1 MPLLPREP
9 DIFPE
14 NLFSGEVEAGA
25 AQRWRVIYTIP
36 RREKAL
42 MRRLLRMQIPFYCPL
57 VKRRLRS
64 TSGRVRFSYTP
75 LFPGYVFIRADEDQ
89 RYQTLTTNCV
99 SRCLEVPDASEL
111 VHDLQQICQLIR
123 SDAPLTPEAQLEP
136 GMRIRVRSGPLMGLE
151 GTVVK
156 RRGMQRLL
164 VIVRFLQQ
172 GASVQ
177 LEDYQVERIED

>member
-9 DIFPE
+9 DIYPE
-14 NLFSGEVEAGA
+14 NLLSDDPRPDPSR
-25 AQRWRVIYTIP
+25 QWRVIYTFP
-36 RREKAL
+36 RREKEL

-57 VKRRLRS
+57 IKRRQRS
-64 TSGRVRFSYTP
+64 TSGRARFSYIP
-75 LFPGYVFIRADEDQ
+75 LFAGYVFTCANEDQ

-99 SRCLEVPDASEL
+99 SRCLDVPDAGEL
-111 VHDLQQICQLIR
+111 IRDLRQIQQLIQ
-123 SDAPLTPEAQLEP
+123 SEAPLTPEARIEP
-136 GMRIRVRSGPLMGLE
+136 GTRIRVRSGPLMGME

-164 VIVRFLQQ
+164 VMVHFLQQ

-177 LEDYQVERIED
+177 FDDYQVEQIEG